1 MKGET
6 VMMNLGIKGGGSM
19 VITDNNETVVSKEIM
34 DQINKEYQKPDGA
47 DDSKKPEMTL
57 KD

>member
-1 MKGET
+1 MR
-6 VMMNLGIKGGGSM
+6 LGINNGGSM
-19 VITDNNETVVSKEIM
+19 TITDSNDTVVSKDIM
-34 DQINKEYQKPDGA
+34 EQINNNFEKPDGA

>member
-1 MKGET
+1 
-6 VMMNLGIKGGGSM
+6 MMQLGIKGGGSM
-19 VITDNNETVVSKEIM
+19 VITDSNETVVSHDIM
-34 DQINKEYQKPDGA
+34 EQVNKKYEKPDGA